1 MTGKLVKVN
10 VKMSALENF
19 DQWVTSKSSKHYS
32 PLNPNSE
39 KSHLEY
45 QILLQEK

>member
-1 MTGKLVKVN
+1 MKVN

-19 DQWVTSKSSKHYS
+19 DQRVTSKSSKYSS

-45 QILLQEK
+45 QVLLQEK